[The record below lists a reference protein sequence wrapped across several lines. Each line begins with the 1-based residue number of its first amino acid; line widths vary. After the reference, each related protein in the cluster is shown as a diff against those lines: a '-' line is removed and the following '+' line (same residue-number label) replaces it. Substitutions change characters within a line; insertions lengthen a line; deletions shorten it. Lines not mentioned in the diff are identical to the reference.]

1 VNCRFETQVGKH
13 PIFLAAAKWHW
24 VDGMKNRTG
33 QEEISLRSAVR
44 LKSAELWLQL
54 GQPMEALSELQ
65 RLPLNIRKHPKAMRI
80 CRSVYKAA
88 LA

>member
-1 VNCRFETQVGKH
+1 MKHRRFQV
-13 PIFLAAAKWHW
+13 
-24 VDGMKNRTG
+24 D
-33 QEEISLRSAVR
+33 ISLRNAVR

-65 RLPLNIRKHPKAMRI
+65 QLPLNIRKHPRAMRV

-88 LA
+88 LT

>member
-1 VNCRFETQVGKH
+1 
-13 PIFLAAAKWHW
+13 
-24 VDGMKNRTG
+24 MKNRRF
-33 QEEISLRSAVR
+33 QEDISLRNAVL

-65 RLPLNIRKHPKAMRI
+65 QLPLRIRKHPKALRV

-88 LA
+88 LT